1 MGRTLEGV
9 YPDEISSF
17 EGLTKGKINNGDVI
31 NANNVDF
38 LKDYMDEVAFMQVKE
53 MGREIDT
60 HATTMDPDYLSPP
73 DYLGATVKNSGR
85 AKFNADGNVVTDDG
99 SAWIGGNP
107 FPMLKN
113 GAEAFANITMSWGRY
128 DNTFYAIQ
136 EDDLNPDGSLAYSYD
151 FAWIEMQ
158 ATGRTSDPDGVYF
171 KGEQDTVRYQTAWFN
186 APQDVKGTAFLSTCH
201 MTNGSTRNWKAIFQ
215 RLNGFVASRL
225 ISVLSRF
232 AWPDLVPIRCLG
244 CGGSLADMG

>member
-1 MGRTLEGV
+1 M

-60 HATTMDPDYLSPP
+60 HATTMDPSYLSPP
-73 DYLGATVKNSGR
+73 DYLNATVKNSGR
-85 AKFNADGNVVTDDG
+85 GKFNADGNVVTDDG

-107 FPMLKN
+107 FPDAKN

-136 EDDLNPDGSLAYSYD
+136 EDDLNPDGSVAYSYD
-151 FAWIEMQ
+151 FAWIEH
-158 ATGRTSDPDGVYF
+158 AGDWSHKRP
-171 KGEQDTVRYQTAWFN
+171 
-186 APQDVKGTAFLSTCH
+186 
-201 MTNGSTRNWKAIFQ
+201 
-215 RLNGFVASRL
+215 
-225 ISVLSRF
+225 
-232 AWPDLVPIRCLG
+232 
-244 CGGSLADMG
+244 